1 MSAAPF
7 GGGGLSASRA
17 CFSFVMCTSAASL
30 DIPFYSSMHE
40 AGFCATPTRLR
51 ELRLEAVA
59 LQAAAGR
66 LQRAWARSVQTRVHT
81 VLAQMRRACVSI
93 QRMARGALVRWPL
106 AASSWEGHDEA
117 GPLPPHWDWS
127 YDRTT
132 GERVFYHIHSRRAVA
147 GCGVCM
153 RRPQRPLLPTSLASH
168 IAAAPARDARPPGEH
183 PHHLPTSS
191 HADY

>member
-1 MSAAPF
+1 
-7 GGGGLSASRA
+7 
-17 CFSFVMCTSAASL
+17 
-30 DIPFYSSMHE
+30 MHE

-132 GERVFYHIHSRRAVA
+132 GERVFYHIHGGQSPVVESA
-147 GCGVCM
+147 CGALSGLSF
-153 RRPQRPLLPTSLASH
+153 PPHWPPTSLQRQREMRGLPGS
-168 IAAAPARDARPPGEH
+168 IPTIRAPA
-183 PHHLPTSS
+183 PTLIADCSS
-191 HADY
+191 DDGSEFGAAFGYGDSGALSDCEFFADEW